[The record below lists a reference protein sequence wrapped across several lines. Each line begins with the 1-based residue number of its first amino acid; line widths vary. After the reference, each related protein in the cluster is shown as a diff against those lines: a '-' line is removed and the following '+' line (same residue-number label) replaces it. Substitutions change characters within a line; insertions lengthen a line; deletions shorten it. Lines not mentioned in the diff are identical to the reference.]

1 MDIEI
6 NNEIEEGSD
15 WITKEDKKEIIALQ
29 KLLPKG
35 ESLIGEYKNA
45 EVTQIEWIVAR
56 KLDGTFQMSHIEN
69 GVAVK
74 LGKKSVSN
82 PMELE
87 KYVSW
92 IKTE

>member
-1 MDIEI
+1 M
-6 NNEIEEGSD
+6 
-15 WITKEDKKEIIALQ
+15 LQ

-35 ESLIGEYKNA
+35 ESLIGEYAN
-45 EVTQIEWIVAR
+45 EQGTQIEWIVA
-56 KLDGTFQMSHIEN
+56 KKPDGTYQMYHIEN
-69 GVAVK
+69 GIAVK
-74 LGKKSVSN
+74 LSKKSVSN

>member
-1 MDIEI
+1 M
-6 NNEIEEGSD
+6 
-15 WITKEDKKEIIALQ
+15 LQ

-35 ESLIGEYKNA
+35 ESLIGEYAN
-45 EVTQIEWIVAR
+45 EQGIQIEWIVA
-56 KLDGTFQMSHIEN
+56 KKSDGTFQMYHIEN
-69 GVAVK
+69 GVVAK

>member
-1 MDIEI
+1 MISVKYT
-6 NNEIEEGSD
+6 NTEG
-15 WITKEDKKEIIALQ
+15 
-29 KLLPKG
+29 
-35 ESLIGEYKNA
+35 
-45 EVTQIEWIVAR
+45 TQIEWIVAK
-56 KLDGTFQMSHIEN
+56 KLDGTFQMYHIEN

-87 KYVSW
+87 KYVPW